1 MLQVNQ
7 VSKTFGIQPILDR
20 VSFVIN
26 PNERVGMIGPNGSGK
41 TTLLR
46 IIAGLEQPDAGVV
59 SLAPDITL
67 GYLAQGL
74 EKSFGLTVGEVVLSG
89 IRGLPAAQRQM
100 EALAEQMATSD
111 DTPPQLLESYGEAL

>member
-1 MLQVNQ
+1 MLQVNG
-7 VSKTFGIQPILDR
+7 VSKSYGIQPVLDR
-20 VSFVIN
+20 VSFMLN

-46 IIAGLEQPDAGVV
+46 MIAGLDQPDAGTV
-59 SLAPDITL
+59 SLAPDMTL

-74 EKSFGLTVGEVVLSG
+74 EKSFGTTVGEVVLSG

-100 EALAEQMATSD
+100 EALAEQMATASN
-111 DTPPQLLESYGEAL
+111 TTPQLLESY